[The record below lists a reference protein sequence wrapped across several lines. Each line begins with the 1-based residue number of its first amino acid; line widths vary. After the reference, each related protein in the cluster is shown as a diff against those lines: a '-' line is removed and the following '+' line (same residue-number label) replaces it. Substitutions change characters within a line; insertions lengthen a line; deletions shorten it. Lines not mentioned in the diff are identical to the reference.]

1 MSDFVQF
8 AAPESQRRLL
18 RCLTEIAF
26 LACIKSDA
34 ERARR
39 IAKGIGVVAPGSREA
54 VIACVLV
61 DLLANDVEAA
71 LERLDPLA
79 CANDA
84 YGMAFQALVF
94 GVVGRLSER
103 DAVLRR
109 LPRGDL
115 ALDGLFAALGGAAKV
130 HTGDSVNERFESGR
144 GAT

>member
-1 MSDFVQF
+1 MSDLVPF
-8 AAPESQRRLL
+8 ATPESRRRLL

-26 LACIKSDA
+26 LACVKNDVG
-34 ERARR
+34 RARR
-39 IAKGIGVVAPGSREA
+39 IAKGIDVVAPGGREA

-61 DLLANDVEAA
+61 DLLANDVETA

-79 CANDA
+79 RANDP
-84 YGMAFQALVF
+84 YGMAFQALTL

-109 LPRGDL
+109 LPRDDL
-115 ALDGLFAALGGAAKV
+115 ALDGLFAALSGAAKV
-130 HTGDSVNERFESGR
+130 HTGGSVNERCEWGR